1 MTNIVSILDSSVPG
15 SLLLFDELGAG
26 TDPIEGAALAIS
38 IIEHARKKDVLI
50 AATTHYAELKSYAVS
65 SKGVVNA
72 SCEFDVE
79 TLRPTFK
86 LITGVPGKSNAFA
99 ISKRLGL
106 SEAIIEDAKSRVN
119 IENAA
124 FEDALAGLEE
134 TRLTLESERNET
146 TRLLRDADADRRS
159 AEELRVHLDK
169 ERSKAVDNAKR
180 EAVKIIET
188 ARQTA
193 DSVMNEL
200 NELRRKASSEA
211 DLKKLND
218 EKANLL
224 RRLNSAED
232 ELNSPVD
239 ETPQAPPS
247 REIIP
252 GDKVRLRSLGT
263 LADVV
268 TVSTDGVLSLQAGIM
283 KITVR
288 SDEVSLVED
297 ESKLEIKK
305 HINKSEAK
313 LRTRTVEPELDLRGM
328 NTDEAIPVM
337 EQFIDNAWLAK
348 LESVTIIHGKGTGVL
363 RRAVH
368 DSLRRDKHSIKS
380 FRLGVYGEGE
390 DGVTIVKL

>member
-1 MTNIVSILDSSVPG
+1 
-15 SLLLFDELGAG
+15 
-26 TDPIEGAALAIS
+26 
-38 IIEHARKKDVLI
+38 LI
-50 AATTHYAELKSYAVS
+50 AATTHYAELKSYALT

-79 TLRPTFK
+79 TLRPTYK

-106 SEAIIEDAKSRVN
+106 PESIIEDAKSRVN
-119 IENAA
+119 TENAA

-159 AEELRVHLDK
+159 AEELKAHLDK
-169 ERSKAVDNAKR
+169 ERSKAVDKAKR
-180 EAVKIIET
+180 EAAKIIET

-193 DSVMNEL
+193 DSVLSEL
-200 NELRRKASSEA
+200 NELRRKANNEA

-224 RRLNSAED
+224 RRLNKAED
-232 ELNSPVD
+232 ALDSPID
-239 ETPQAPPS
+239 EAPQAPPS
-247 REIIP
+247 RDILP
-252 GDKVRLRSLGT
+252 GDKVRLRGLGT

-268 TVSTDGVLSLQAGIM
+268 SVNADGVLSLQAGIM

-288 SDEVSLVED
+288 PDEVSLVED

-313 LRTRTVEPELDLRGM
+313 LRTLTVKPELDIRGM
-328 NTDEAIPVM
+328 NTDEAIPVL
-337 EQFIDNAWLAK
+337 EQFIDNARLAN
-348 LESVTIIHGKGTGVL
+348 LGSVTIIHGKGTGVL

-368 DSLRRDKHSIKS
+368 NSLRRDKHSIKS

-390 DGVTIVKL
+390 DGVTVAELQK